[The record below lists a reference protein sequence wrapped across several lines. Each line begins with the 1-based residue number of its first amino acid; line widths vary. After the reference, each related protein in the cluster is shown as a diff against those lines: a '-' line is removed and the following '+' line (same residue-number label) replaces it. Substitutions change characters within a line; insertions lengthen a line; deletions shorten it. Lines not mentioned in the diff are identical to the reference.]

1 MPSPSATPAASQER
15 RQQPRLEIE
24 LPAEYRVLRRWV
36 LWPPS
41 ARRERPR
48 PARVRN
54 LGPGGLLLT
63 TGEELPA
70 SAVLSLTVSLPG
82 EPALVRGL
90 GEVRHVRRMERDEAT
105 AFAAGVE
112 FLSISSRDT
121 SAIAR
126 VFLRQRLN

>member
-1 MPSPSATPAASQER
+1 MPTQRPEPAGATER

-24 LPAEYRVLRRWV
+24 LAAEYRILRPWV

-41 ARRERPR
+41 WKRDQHRR
-48 PARVRN
+48 ARVRN
-54 LGPGGLLLT
+54 LGPGGLLLLVE
-63 TGEELPA
+63 EELPA

-82 EPALVRGL
+82 EEALVRSL
-90 GEVRHVRRMERDEAT
+90 GEVRHLRHAPEEAPT
-105 AFAAGVE
+105 AYAAGVE

-126 VFLRQRLN
+126 IFLRHRLN